1 MSHDSENAQSPALS
15 TTNSSVSLTGKITQF
30 VCRIFGLGEPFEI
43 KETTLIVSTALFLT
57 LVHNTTFFAKVF
69 EIYPPSGRYLL
80 FHVGLL
86 IIIFALTSFLFA
98 LFSSKYTT
106 KPIVAGVLLTSS
118 VVSYFVNHY
127 GIVVDSD
134 MLENVRQ
141 TNPAESLELMS
152 LPLLAQFIFLGI
164 IPSAIV
170 WRLKLDYRTF
180 AKNLLRKAVLAVS
193 ALVVITATL
202 FTSAS
207 TFASFLREHKSVR
220 AYVNPIGYIYA
231 VGKLVGAHH
240 NVVDDTIRPYA
251 TDAHRPIQT
260 DRRRLVIM
268 VVGET
273 ARADRFSLNGYE
285 RETNPLL
292 KQEDVINFS
301 DVMAAG
307 TSTAISVPAMF
318 SHLTREEFNGGVARH
333 TENILD
339 ILARVG
345 VSVLWRDNNS
355 DSKGV
360 AVRLPYEDF
369 KSPERNPICDD
380 ECRDEGMLVD
390 LQTYVDQQ
398 PGDVIVVLHQMGNHG
413 PAYYKRYPKSF
424 EVFTPVCQTGQLQN
438 CSAEEINNAYDNAIL
453 YTDYFLSQT
462 INFLKRNDDTF
473 ETAMIYFSDHG
484 ESLGERNM
492 YLHGYPYAFAPIE
505 QKHVPAVFWFGQKFP
520 VDRDAMRAQSAAPYS
535 HDNIFHSLLGLF
547 EVKTEAYVPTLDM
560 VSPYFTGSTTSPEGK
575 RP

>member
-1 MSHDSENAQSPALS
+1 MGHDSPNAPSPAATNTTASLS
-15 TTNSSVSLTGKITQF
+15 WIGSCSRFFRRV
-30 VCRIFGLGEPFEI
+30 FGLEEPFEI
-43 KETTLIVSTALFLT
+43 KETTLILITALFLA
-57 LVHNTTFFAKVF
+57 LVHNTTFFTKVF
-69 EIYPPSGRYLL
+69 EIYPVSGRYLIFHAGL
-80 FHVGLL
+80 FVIIVAL
-86 IIIFALTSFLFA
+86 ISFLFA

-106 KPIVAGVLLTSS
+106 KPLVSGVLFTSS

-127 GIVVDSD
+127 GIVVDAD

-141 TNPAESLELMS
+141 TNPSESLELMS
-152 LPLLAQFIFLGI
+152 ISLFGQVIMWGVV
-164 IPSAIV
+164 PSVIV
-170 WRLKLDYRTF
+170 WRLKLDYRTW

-193 ALVVITATL
+193 SLVVITATL

-207 TFASFLREHKSVR
+207 TFASFLREHKPVR
-220 AYVNPIGYIYA
+220 AYVNPIGYLYA
-231 VGKLVGAHH
+231 FGKLVGSHQGGE
-240 NVVDDTIRPYA
+240 DDTIRPYA
-251 TDAHRPIQT
+251 TDAYRTAHAN
-260 DRRRLVIM
+260 RRRLVIM

-273 ARADRFSLNGYE
+273 ARADRFSLNGYR

-292 KQEDVINFS
+292 KQQNIINYS
-301 DVMAAG
+301 NVMAAG

-318 SHLTREEFNGGVARH
+318 SHLTRKQFKGGVARR

-369 KSPERNPICDD
+369 KTPDRNPICDE

-390 LQTYVDQQ
+390 LQAYVDQQ
-398 PGDVIVVLHQMGNHG
+398 PGDMIIVLHQMGNHG
-413 PAYYKRYPKSF
+413 PAYYKRYPKMF
-424 EVFTPVCQTGQLQN
+424 EIFTPVCETGQLQN
-438 CSAEEINNAYDNAIL
+438 CSLEEINNAYDNAIL

-462 INFLKRNDDTF
+462 IEFLKRNDDTF

-505 QKHVPAVFWFGQKFP
+505 QKRVPAVFWFGSQFP
-520 VDRDAMRAQSAAPYS
+520 INRDAMRAQSAAPYS
-535 HDNIFHSLLGLF
+535 HDNLFHSLLGLF
-547 EVKTEAYVPTLDM
+547 EVKTEAYVPKLDM
-560 VSPYFTGSTTSPEGK
+560 VSPYFTASTAAPK
-575 RP
+575 NKHP

>member
-1 MSHDSENAQSPALS
+1 MTEDPVPSRKAGAPPTSPI
-15 TTNSSVSLTGKITQF
+15 GKVDHF
-30 VCRIFGLGEPFEI
+30 FRRVFGLGEPFQV
-43 KETTLIVSTALFLT
+43 KETTLILATSLFLA
-57 LVHNTTFFAKVF
+57 LVHNTTFFTKVF
-69 EIYPPSGRYLL
+69 EIYPVSGRYLL
-80 FHVGLL
+80 FHAGLFV
-86 IIIFALTSFLFA
+86 IIVALTSFFFA

-106 KPIVAGVLLTSS
+106 KPLVIGILITSS

-127 GIVVDSD
+127 GIVVDYD

-141 TNPAESLELMS
+141 TNPAESLELMNVS
-152 LPLLAQFIFLGI
+152 LFTQFIFWGI
-164 IPSAIV
+164 LPSLIV

-180 AKNLLRKAVLAVS
+180 AKNLRRKGVLAVS

-202 FTSAS
+202 FSSAS
-207 TFASFLREHKSVR
+207 TFASFLREHKPVR

-231 VGKLVGAHH
+231 VGKLLGSGQGS
-240 NVVDDTIRPYA
+240 DDGTIQPYG
-251 TDAHRPIQT
+251 TDAHRTVQS
-260 DRRRLVIM
+260 DRRRLVIL

-292 KQEDVINFS
+292 MQEDIVNFPN
-301 DVMAAG
+301 VMAAG

-318 SHLTREEFNGGVARH
+318 SHLTREEFKGRVARR
-333 TENILD
+333 TENVLD
-339 ILARVG
+339 ILNRVG

-360 AVRLPYEDF
+360 AVRLTYEDF
-369 KSPERNPICDD
+369 KTPDRNPICDV

-390 LQTYVDQQ
+390 LQNYVDQQ
-398 PGDVIVVLHQMGNHG
+398 PGDIMIVLHQMGNHG
-413 PAYYKRYPKSF
+413 PAYYKRYPTAF

-453 YTDYFLSQT
+453 YTDYFLAQT
-462 INFLKRNDDTF
+462 IDFLKRNDETF

-492 YLHGYPYAFAPIE
+492 YLHGYPYAFAPME
-505 QKHVPAVFWFGQKFP
+505 QKHVPAVFWFGKKSP
-520 VDRDAMRAQSAAPYS
+520 IDRDQMRTDGDNPYS
-535 HDNIFHSLLGLF
+535 HDYIFHSLLGLF
-547 EVKTEAYVPTLDM
+547 EVQTSVYDPDLDM
-560 VSPYFTGSTTSPEGK
+560 VSPYLTAASPPSIDES
-575 RP
+575 P

>member
-1 MSHDSENAQSPALS
+1 MSEEPGDTRTPI
-15 TTNSSVSLTGKITQF
+15 SVPTSFIGKILHF
-30 VCRIFGLGEPFEI
+30 IRRIFGHGEPLEI
-43 KETTLIVSTALFLT
+43 KETTLILATSLFLA
-57 LVHNTTFFAKVF
+57 LVHNTAFFTKVF
-69 EIYPPSGRYLL
+69 EIYPVGARYLL
-80 FHVGLL
+80 FHAGLF
-86 IIIFALTSFLFA
+86 IIIVALTSFLFA
-98 LFSSKYTT
+98 LFSSNYTT
-106 KPIVAGVLLTSS
+106 KPLVVGVLLTSS

-127 GIVVDSD
+127 GIVVDAD

-141 TNPAESLELMS
+141 TNPAESMDLMS
-152 LPLLAQFIFLGI
+152 VSLFAQLIFWGILP
-164 IPSAIV
+164 SVIV
-170 WRLKLDYRTF
+170 WRLRLDYHTF
-180 AKNLLRKAVLAVS
+180 AKNLLRKGVLAVS

-202 FTSAS
+202 FSSAS

-231 VGKLVGAHH
+231 VGKLVGSGHSSE
-240 NVVDDTIRPYA
+240 DGTIQPYG
-251 TDAHRPIQT
+251 TDAHRTAQA

-292 KQEDVINFS
+292 MQEDVINFS
-301 DVMAAG
+301 NVMAAG
-307 TSTAISVPAMF
+307 TSTAISVPEMF
-318 SHLTREEFNGGVARH
+318 SHLTREEFSSSEARH

-360 AVRLPYEDF
+360 AVRLAYEDF
-369 KSPERNPICDD
+369 KTPDRNPICDE

-390 LQTYVDQQ
+390 LQNYVDQQ
-398 PGDVIVVLHQMGNHG
+398 SGDIMIVLHQMGNHG
-413 PAYYKRYPKSF
+413 PAYYKRYPKAF

-462 INFLKRNDDTF
+462 IDFLKHNDETY
-473 ETAMIYFSDHG
+473 ETAMLYFSDHG
-484 ESLGERNM
+484 ESLGENNM
-492 YLHGYPYAFAPIE
+492 YLHGYPYAFAPME
-505 QKHVPAVFWFGQKFP
+505 QKHVPAVFWFGKQFP
-520 VDRDAMRAQSAAPYS
+520 IDRDRMRAQSDDPYS

-547 EVKTEAYVPTLDM
+547 EVQTSVYVPELDM
-560 VSPYFTGSTTSPEGK
+560 VSPFFKADSAPAAEK
-575 RP
+575 QP

>member
-1 MSHDSENAQSPALS
+1 MNDNMGKPRKPSLASMTPLP
-15 TTNSSVSLTGKITQF
+15 SSVGKPISF
-30 VCRIFGLGEPFEI
+30 WRRVFGLGEPFQI
-43 KETTLIVSTALFLT
+43 KETTLILATSLFLA
-57 LVHNTTFFAKVF
+57 LVHNTAFFTKVF
-69 EIYPPSGRYLL
+69 EIYPVGGRYLL
-80 FHVGLL
+80 FHAGLFV
-86 IIIFALTSFLFA
+86 IIVALTSVLFA

-106 KPIVAGVLLTSS
+106 KPLVIGVLITSS

-141 TNPAESLELMS
+141 TNPAESMDLMS
-152 LPLLAQFIFLGI
+152 VSLFAQLILWGILPSL
-164 IPSAIV
+164 IV

-220 AYVNPIGYIYA
+220 AYVNPIGYLYA
-231 VGKLVGAHH
+231 VGKLVGSGQGSE
-240 NVVDDTIRPYA
+240 DGTIQPYG
-251 TDAHRPIQT
+251 TDAHRTAQA

-292 KQEDVINFS
+292 MQEDVINFS
-301 DVMAAG
+301 NVMAAG

-318 SHLTREEFNGGVARH
+318 SHLTREAFKGSTARH

-360 AVRLPYEDF
+360 AVRLTYEDF
-369 KSPERNPICDD
+369 KTPDRNPICDD

-390 LQTYVDQQ
+390 LQNYVDQQ
-398 PGDVIVVLHQMGNHG
+398 PGDIIIVLHQMGNHG
-413 PAYYKRYPKSF
+413 PAYYKRYPKAF

-438 CSAEEINNAYDNAIL
+438 CSLEEVNNAYDNAIL
-453 YTDYFLSQT
+453 YTDYFLSKT
-462 INFLKRNDDTF
+462 IDFLKRNDDTF
-473 ETAMIYFSDHG
+473 ETTMMYFSDHG

-492 YLHGYPYAFAPIE
+492 YLHGYPYAFAPME
-505 QKHVPAVFWFGQKFP
+505 QKHVPAVFWFGQKSP
-520 VDRDAMRAQSAAPYS
+520 IDRDRMRAQSDNPYS

-547 EVKTEAYVPTLDM
+547 EVQTSVYLPDLDM
-560 VSPYFTGSTTSPEGK
+560 VSPFFTAAPAPSADEVP
-575 RP
+575 